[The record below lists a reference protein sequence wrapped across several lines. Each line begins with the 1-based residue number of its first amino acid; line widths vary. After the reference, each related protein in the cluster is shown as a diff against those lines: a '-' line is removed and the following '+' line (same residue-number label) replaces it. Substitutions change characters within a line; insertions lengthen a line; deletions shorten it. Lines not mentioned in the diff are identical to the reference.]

1 MDLDFV
7 TVVSGLPRSGTSMM
21 MQVLE
26 AGGMPMLTDH
36 IRKSDEDNP
45 KGYYEF
51 EPVKKTSEDSSWV
64 PDAVGKVIK
73 MVYRLLYDLPGDYK
87 YRVVFMRRNIE
98 EILVSQD
105 KMLERSGQK
114 GADISNEKLAELFKT
129 DLEKVDKWIAEQ
141 DNFSVISVNYKQMIE
156 SPEDE
161 CQRVNNFLSGILDV
175 DKMLSVVDPSL
186 YRNRK

>member
-1 MDLDFV
+1 V
-7 TVVSGLPRSGTSMM
+7 
-21 MQVLE
+21 
-26 AGGMPMLTDH
+26 TDH

-51 EPVKKTSEDSSWV
+51 EPVKRTNEDPSWIAG
-64 PDAVGKVIK
+64 AVGKVVK
-73 MVYRLLYDLPGDYK
+73 MVYRLLYDLPADHK

-114 GADISNEKLAELFKT
+114 GADISNEKLAKLFKT
-129 DLEKVDKWIAEQ
+129 DLEKVDKWIAAQ
-141 DNFSVISVNYKQMIE
+141 DNFSVISVNYGQMIK
-156 SPEDE
+156 SPMAE
-161 CQRVNNFLSGILDV
+161 CQRVNDFLSEILDV